1 MTMKMISIPD
11 DFYFEGYRF
20 SFSKDAIPKDAVYD
34 YLSRDSYWARGISME
49 LVERSIE
56 NSICLGIYDNEGW
69 LAGFGR
75 MITDR
80 AVFAYLADIFILE
93 AHRGKGLSKIMVQ
106 AFCNL
111 AEQFQVRRTMLAT
124 LDAQGLYAQFEFEQL
139 TNPERF
145 MSRNGVTY

>member
-1 MTMKMISIPD
+1 MKTISMPD
-11 DFYFEGYRF
+11 DFYIEGYRF
-20 SFSKDAIPKDAVYD
+20 SFSKEAIPKDIVYD
-34 YLSRDSYWARGISME
+34 YLSRESYWAKGISME

-56 NSICLGIYDNEGW
+56 NSICLGIYNDKGL

-75 MITDR
+75 MITDQ

-93 AHRGKGLSKIMVQ
+93 THRGKGLSKVMVQ
-106 AFCNL
+106 AFCDL

-124 LDAQGLYAQFEFEQL
+124 LDAQGLYAQFNFEQL

-145 MSRNGVTY
+145 MTRSGVTY

>member
-1 MTMKMISIPD
+1 MPD
-11 DFYFEGYRF
+11 DFYIEGYRF
-20 SFSKDAIPKDAVYD
+20 SFSKEAIPKDTVYD
-34 YLSRDSYWARGISME
+34 YLSLASYWAKGISME

-56 NSICLGIYDNEGW
+56 NSICLGIYADKGL

-75 MITDR
+75 MITDQ

-93 AHRGKGLSKIMVQ
+93 AHRGKGLSKVMVQ
-106 AFCNL
+106 AFCDL

-124 LDAQGLYAQFEFEQL
+124 LDAQGLYAQFNFEQL

-145 MSRNGVTY
+145 MTRSGVAY

>member
-1 MTMKMISIPD
+1 MKTISMPD

-20 SFSKDAIPKDAVYD
+20 SFSKDAIPKDAVYN
-34 YLSRDSYWARGISME
+34 YLSRESYWAKGISME

-56 NSICLGIYDNEGW
+56 NSICLGIYDNEGL

-80 AVFAYLADIFILE
+80 AVFAYLADIFIQE
-93 AHRGKGLSKIMVQ
+93 SHRGKGLSKIMVR
-106 AFCNL
+106 AFCDL

-124 LDAQGLYAQFEFEQL
+124 LDAHGLYAQFDFEQL

-145 MSRNGVTY
+145 MTRSGVTY